1 MYWSLKFVE
10 RKGIRIT
17 GKQKHCCQPVMVMW
31 DTIFSDQHEKAWLKY
46 FKQVFRLNYWNRN
59 ISGSNMVVWS

>member
-31 DTIFSDQHEKAWLKY
+31 DIIFFWPTWKGMAKIL
-46 FKQVFRLNYWNRN
+46 
-59 ISGSNMVVWS
+59 